1 MIGLGETKAE
11 RKWAGR
17 KQSQVK
23 QNQSARGREW
33 TQLPFEIVSS
43 SSVENHPEACLP
55 QMGRRIARLAVLWS
69 SAPGA
74 RRASPGPGKWTLC
87 TWEEYTHWS
96 TQLLINWIL
105 LDAGHQF
112 SAVQCYKQR
121 KNGPKG
127 DDELWTATHPF
138 SPRLTITNES
148 LINFE
153 ALNLNWTWIAKRLS
167 YLTPEKWNSDNR
179 LSSVF

>member
-1 MIGLGETKAE
+1 MIGLGETKAD